1 MAIDS
6 STQPAGLGSEMLLP
20 SHARRAA
27 LVVAGASLAA
37 VAALA
42 AAMATTPGDVTVM
55 APGVVWLAMF
65 AGALAAAH
73 QLFHARQWAQ
83 QALLAFWELLL
94 IASVCCLLGGML
106 YGEGES
112 WWNWGLPGVGKLWH
126 AAVVLVASGAISAL
140 LIVAARKES
149 RLRYASVVTS
159 SVAMAIAL
167 MLAVNIVAQRD
178 YVRKSVESY
187 GMYRLSDRTR
197 TVIDD
202 LDEPI
207 TLTCAYNSSAENG
220 AWYGRRTFELL
231 TEMADYARRH
241 GRRIEVFNADT
252 DSRKRDAL
260 SSLESNISAKAA
272 PHIAYLRDF
281 IAAGPELIDLLRK
294 QAGLWKNLPPGAYVN
309 QWNISAEADALAASA
324 DQLEAL
330 RSRLAS
336 QVGLTPLPGQMRPDR
351 GILPDYAKLAD
362 ETTASLNLA
371 RSTITDIAY
380 QLRRIRALSEVVATN
395 HSGIRD
401 AINELTAARRAML
414 AAVGA
419 PDSPAP
425 EDPKAVMTAFAE
437 HAMILTQRTVGLVDL
452 LQNLAGSQNNELLN
466 ASNAWSVEL
475 RDDSGAVGRMR
486 PPVVMLMLAEQTNV
500 LAVGI
505 DATVNAATDEFLAE
519 QIAPLRQRADL
530 LSRTFSAASLQI
542 LTVVDR
548 LAEVDQLSDMSME
561 QALRGQLMRGL
572 LAGLDDLLA
581 QADSLPPLEDETLAA
596 DLARDN
602 IVIIE
607 IGDRIEVVPFE
618 AIWPMKVGAGP
629 ADGPDERSPQ
639 RLFNGN
645 AAISSKL
652 LSMTTEPF
660 ATVLVTYCRPVGDSQ
675 RSQIEPSD
683 LQELYRRLTES
694 NFEVMFWNVVSPT
707 PAVLREGAGDRPVVL
722 LVLPPAPPG
731 IPTAGPA
738 PVFGTDELAKIERA
752 IDNGTP
758 AVFLA
763 SYLWPGYAESPYY
776 YRRYLRDEWGI
787 DVRSDYLVVPAI
799 PDEIEPERFT
809 LNYRWL
815 GHMPLSLFSDHPIG
829 EPLTGQRML
838 WLFCCPIEIE
848 SALPDRVSVEPL
860 LAIPAAWSDSTW
872 ATSRVRELI
881 DQANRGLIRPDYPQ
895 GDLPIPRD
903 DVGMPLAVA
912 ATRLALPDTSGGE
925 QATAPK
931 DPVRIVVLGVGMSLV
946 DGYIN
951 VPPPGDD
958 RSRSQADPPRA
969 NADLVINS
977 VYWVVGRDD
986 LIAAG
991 PPRPKPIR
999 AMTIASR
1006 TVLQLLCVVV
1016 LPAAIIALGGLV
1028 MIIRRR

>member
-6 STQPAGLGSEMLLP
+6 STQPAGPGSEMLLP
-20 SHARRAA
+20 SHAKRAA

-42 AAMATTPGDVTVM
+42 AAMMTTPGDVTIM

-65 AGALAAAH
+65 VGALAASH
-73 QLFHARQWAQ
+73 QLFHGRQWAQ

-94 IASVCCLLGGML
+94 IGSVCCLLGGIL

-112 WWNWGLPGVGKLWH
+112 WWNWALPGVGKLWY

-167 MLAVNIVAQRD
+167 TLAVNIVAQRD

-202 LDEPI
+202 LDEPVR
-207 TLTCAYNSSAENG
+207 LTCAYSSSAEHG

-231 TEMADYARRH
+231 TEMADYARRN
-241 GRRIEVFNADT
+241 GRRIEVLNADT
-252 DSRKRDAL
+252 DSRKRDVL
-260 SSLESNISAKAA
+260 SSLESSISAKAA

-281 IAAGPELIDLLRK
+281 IAASPELIDLLRK
-294 QAGLWKNLPPGAYVN
+294 QAELWKHLPPGAYVN
-309 QWNISAEADALAASA
+309 QWNISAKADALSASA

-336 QVGLTPLPGQMRPDR
+336 QLGLAPLPGQMQPDR

-395 HSGIRD
+395 HPGIRD
-401 AINELTAARRAML
+401 AVNELTAAHRAML
-414 AAVGA
+414 AAVGT

-425 EDPKAVMTAFAE
+425 QDPKAVMTVFAQ
-437 HAMILTQRTVGLVDL
+437 HARILTQRAVGLADL
-452 LQNLAGSQNNELLN
+452 LQDLAGGRNNELLN
-466 ASNAWSVEL
+466 ASNAWWVEL
-475 RDDSGAVGRMR
+475 RDDSGAVGRMS
-486 PPVVMLMLAEQTNV
+486 PPVVMLMLAEETNM

-519 QIAPLRQRADL
+519 QIAPLRQRAAL

-548 LAEVDQLSDMSME
+548 LAEVDQLSEMSMD
-561 QALRGQLMRGL
+561 QALRGRLMRGL
-572 LAGLDDLLA
+572 LTGLDDLLA
-581 QADSLPPLEDETLAA
+581 QADILPPLEDETLAA

-618 AIWPMKVGAGP
+618 AVWPMKVGA
-629 ADGPDERSPQ
+629 DPDERSPQ

-660 ATVLVTYCRPVGDSQ
+660 ATVLVTYYRPAGDVQ

-707 PAVLREGAGDRPVVL
+707 PALLREGTGDRPVVL

-731 IPTAGPA
+731 IPTAGSA
-738 PVFGTDELAKIERA
+738 PYFGPDELATIKQV

-763 SYLWPGYAESPYY
+763 SYFWPRYTESPYY
-776 YRRYLRDEWGI
+776 YRPYLRDEWGI

-860 LAIPAAWSDSTW
+860 LAIPAAWSNYTW
-872 ATSRVRELI
+872 ATSRIRELI
-881 DQANRGLIRPDYPQ
+881 DQANRGLIKPDYPQ

-912 ATRLALPDTSGGE
+912 ATRLALPDSSGGE
-925 QATAPK
+925 QATARK
-931 DPVRIVVLGVGMSLV
+931 DPVRIVVLGVGMALV

-958 RSRSQADPPRA
+958 RSRGQTDPPRA

-999 AMTIASR
+999 VTIVSR
-1006 TVLQLLCVVV
+1006 IILQLLCVVV